1 MPAAT
6 FEVARPI
13 RPRDMIFSFDTTSEP
28 TPSLSDTPRRTV
40 ARTPGR
46 ADSGSSHRRP
56 SVSTTSSTTSG
67 HDRATNGSRSPNQS
81 SNAQDGVTFYL
92 T

>member
-6 FEVARPI
+6 FEMARPI

-28 TPSLSDTPRRTV
+28 RPSLSDTPRRTV
-40 ARTPGR
+40 TRTPGR

-56 SVSTTSSTTSG
+56 SVSTTSS
-67 HDRATNGSRSPNQS
+67 HDRATNGSRSPNRS